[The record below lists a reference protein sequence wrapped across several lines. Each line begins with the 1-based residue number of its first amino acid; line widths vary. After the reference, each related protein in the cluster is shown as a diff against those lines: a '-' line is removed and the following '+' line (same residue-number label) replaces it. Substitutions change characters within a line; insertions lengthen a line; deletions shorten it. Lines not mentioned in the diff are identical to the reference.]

1 MVGRTTSCG
10 RIDALK
16 TKCAQV
22 EFIDENIDHAHW
34 IFFGYV
40 VVQTL
45 RQQGDLRPSLTFN
58 KSLHDRPRY
67 DLDDQKIRQLRE
79 FSHSLEPE
87 QEPSVFG
94 NAAVPDKSS
103 LDPDQYLEALLKEIR
118 LDFLASMGEAERYK
132 LLLDDMPHLRD
143 KVEGEYL

>member
-1 MVGRTTSCG
+1 MIGRTTSCG

-40 VVQTL
+40 IVQTL

-67 DLDDQKIRQLRE
+67 DLNDQKIRQLQV
-79 FSHSLEPE
+79 FSHSLGRTAT
-87 QEPSVFG
+87 V
-94 NAAVPDKSS
+94 
-103 LDPDQYLEALLKEIR
+103 
-118 LDFLASMGEAERYK
+118 
-132 LLLDDMPHLRD
+132 
-143 KVEGEYL
+143 